1 MGTKPPK
8 EVKNRKKNTLLV
20 DGNALFKT
28 GFSVLRMSTTW
39 STHRWT
45 ISIFNNTKKMLV
57 DDLYHRVYV
66 FWDGNL
72 SGKLRYDFINHIK
85 VTVVKTL

>member
-45 ISIFNNTKKMLV
+45 ISIFNNTKKNV
-57 DDLYHRVYV
+57 
-66 FWDGNL
+66 
-72 SGKLRYDFINHIK
+72 S
-85 VTVVKTL
+85 